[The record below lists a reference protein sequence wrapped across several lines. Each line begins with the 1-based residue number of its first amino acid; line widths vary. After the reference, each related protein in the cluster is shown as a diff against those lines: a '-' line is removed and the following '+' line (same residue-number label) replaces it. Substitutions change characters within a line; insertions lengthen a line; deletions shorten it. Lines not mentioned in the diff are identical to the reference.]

1 MPAVGEIFA
10 QRYLLTALI
19 GQRDTGEV
27 YRAEDAALGRP
38 VAIKILSPELAR
50 EGDFLRRFRSET
62 QAAARLSH
70 TNIVSYYDWGT
81 EAGHPF
87 VVSELCLGG
96 SLRDIIDSGAK
107 LSVAQAVQVGL
118 GVAEGLKHA
127 HDQGLIHGG
136 IAPSNI
142 LFDAAGRPKITDF
155 ALAVLHAGTTLPSFH
170 DRIFGPTF
178 YAAPEEIENS
188 ELTEKADVYALAL
201 VLVEA
206 VLGAYPF
213 VGETTLSVLWERL
226 VTPLPTPPELLGLA
240 EPIAQASAMQPAE
253 RLTTEE
259 FADQLSQLAET
270 MPEPERL
277 ALVSL
282 PEPVVDSRAASQ
294 VAADGSPAWQLPA
307 EAGAEVGAGVGAGT
321 SAGVGG
327 SPGIGAGVGRGAGS
341 GVAGAPRGSFWR
353 RVRQLRAGPAL
364 VPGQPAQRPPQR
376 RVSARELWVS
386 VAAVGLI
393 VIAGVV
399 GFAVF
404 SGEAANQRTLPDYVG
419 QTWDDAL
426 DDINGK
432 WLVRRYELRRDETS
446 EGQILAQQPEAGE
459 KLAVGEQVTLTVSL
473 GDELVRL
480 PGDLIGLPMDV
491 VALRLSELGLLVGE
505 VTEID
510 DANSSPNIVLGI
522 SEPLLDVVT
531 GSQIALLVS
540 SGPAQIAVPD
550 NLLGANFEDVEP
562 DLVELGFEVVQQLV
576 HHDQTEAG
584 TILFVT
590 PEVNTLVAAGSEL
603 TLTISEGPKLVPD
616 LKGLALG
623 EARELLENEG
633 FCLESQTIDGT
644 SLDSY
649 DDSDLVSNSLPP
661 AGQPV
666 PLLETEADTDAG
678 TSDPADPAEPTATT
692 APADANDPD
701 DPEVS
706 GDPADTSEDPAS
718 DPPPRACVRL
728 LME

>member
-188 ELTEKADVYALAL
+188 ELTEKADVYALAV

-240 EPIAQASAMQPAE
+240 EPVTQAGAMQPAE

-259 FADQLSQLAET
+259 FADQLSQLVGT
-270 MPEPERL
+270 MPEPEPL
-277 ALVSL
+277 PLVSL
-282 PEPVVDSRAASQ
+282 PEPVVDSQAASQ
-294 VAADGSPAWQLPA
+294 VVADGSPAWQLPTEPA
-307 EAGAEVGAGVGAGT
+307 TEA
-321 SAGVGG
+321 SAGG
-327 SPGIGAGVGRGAGS
+327 GAGS
-341 GVAGAPRGSFWR
+341 GAGIGTGGPSASRGGFWQRIRQSRTGSAPR
-353 RVRQLRAGPAL
+353 AE
-364 VPGQPAQRPPQR
+364 QPAQRPPQR

-419 QTWDDAL
+419 QTWDDVL

-446 EGQILAQQPEAGE
+446 VGQILAQQPEAGE

-491 VALRLSELGLLVGE
+491 VALRLSELGLSIGE
-505 VTEID
+505 VTMID
-510 DANSSPNIVLGI
+510 DANSSSSTVLRI
-522 SEPLLDVVT
+522 NEPLLDVAV
-531 GSQIALLVS
+531 GSQIGLLVS
-540 SGPAQIAVPD
+540 SGPAQIAVPED
-550 NLLGANFEDVEP
+550 LVGADFATVEP
-562 DLVELGFEVVQQLV
+562 SLVELGFEVVQQLV
-576 HHDQTEAG
+576 YDERTEAG

-603 TLTISEGPKLVPD
+603 TLTVSEGSKPVPD
-616 LKGLALG
+616 LKGLTLG
-623 EARELLENEG
+623 EARELLESEG

-644 SLDSY
+644 SLSSY

-661 AGQPV
+661 AGQPA
-666 PLLETEADTDAG
+666 PRLDTETEAGAEDDSAAA
-678 TSDPADPAEPTATT
+678 SDPGEAADPDTPTATT
-692 APADANDPD
+692 TPADASDPD
-701 DPEVS
+701 ET
-706 GDPADTSEDPAS
+706 GDPANPIASDDATEDPIS
-718 DPPPRACVRL
+718 EPPPRACVRL